1 MQKHRASLSQFPS
14 QFWIPGATDL
24 GFSFSQSFMIQ
35 KSSFWLFEI
44 LAGAFPPSR
53 THSPGYWLAMSVLC
67 YTDLSTGSVAFKVE
81 FLERWGGRG
90 GKEDVWKPLF
100 YSAVLGVTAPVCCGT
115 LQEGSLQDVN
125 IAPQYWEPMRSCWML
140 IAILTEV

>member
-24 GFSFSQSFMIQ
+24 GFSFSQSFMIW

-67 YTDLSTGSVAFKVE
+67 YMDLSTGSVAFKVE

-90 GKEDVWKPLF
+90 GKEGCLEASLLQCSLRSH
-100 YSAVLGVTAPVCCGT
+100 SACVLWYLVGRFSTGCEYCITILGANEV
-115 LQEGSLQDVN
+115 
-125 IAPQYWEPMRSCWML
+125 ML
-140 IAILTEV
+140 DADCHTY